1 MISTW
6 SSYMNAKWWSY
17 MTLNCKSPGNLWFPF
32 LNSINWV
39 DKVSSKRTH
48 VSNYVIQTLERAYN
62 LSTWQQ
68 YFPLFLGLFYLTV
81 FWQHSSLFKRLKRSI
96 ISCQLSSIAS
106 GSTWLVC
113 QTREVQISTTIK
125 SIFLTLYFHQFL
137 NGSN

>member
-1 MISTW
+1 
-6 SSYMNAKWWSY
+6 

-68 YFPLFLGLFYLTV
+68 YFPLFLGLGTSGEITGYDDFV
-81 FWQHSSLFKRLKRSI
+81 DVSRQVMKGRSP
-96 ISCQLSSIAS
+96 SQQKEA
-106 GSTWLVC
+106 V
-113 QTREVQISTTIK
+113 REVLL
-125 SIFLTLYFHQFL
+125 SILPPGAPAAVLCSPF
-137 NGSN
+137 